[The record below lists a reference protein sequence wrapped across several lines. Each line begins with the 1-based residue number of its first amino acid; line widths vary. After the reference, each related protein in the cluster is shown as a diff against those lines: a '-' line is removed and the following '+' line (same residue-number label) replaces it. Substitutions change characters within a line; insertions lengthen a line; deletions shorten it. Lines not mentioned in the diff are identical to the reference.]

1 MSNEVIIDS
10 ETTVVYDALTS
21 EREIKRIFS
30 TDGVINHLEDMAT
43 YTTHMNEVIGRA
55 SEKVLMYLRGIFSME
70 DMMVNPWVREKA
82 SYIACYLIS
91 IRTGNPSL
99 YGAMYEEALI
109 ELTQVRNGQLNPGMR
124 REVHIITHTPMVDNR
139 GWRPGLRTDPSSSTS
154 PHLAKKPPIRYF
166 HDR

>member
-1 MSNEVIIDS
+1 MPDEVIINDGVLQES
-10 ETTVVYDALTS
+10 PELTS
-21 EREIKRIFS
+21 EEEIKRIFS
-30 TDGVINHLEDMAT
+30 TDGVDNHLEDMPNYAV
-43 YTTHMNEVIGRA
+43 HMKEVIARA
-55 SEKVLMYLRGIFSME
+55 TAKVLMYLRGVFSIEEMQI
-70 DMMVNPWVREKA
+70 NPWVREKA

-124 REVHIITHTPMVDNR
+124 REVHIVTHTPMVDNR
-139 GWRPGLRTDPSSSTS
+139 GWRPGLRTDLTSSTS